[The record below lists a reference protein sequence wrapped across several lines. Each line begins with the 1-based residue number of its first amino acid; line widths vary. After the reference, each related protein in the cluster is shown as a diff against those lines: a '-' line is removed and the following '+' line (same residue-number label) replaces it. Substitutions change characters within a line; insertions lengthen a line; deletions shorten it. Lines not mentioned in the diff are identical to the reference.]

1 MKATFNLYHNKDPAM
16 KMVRDFEERAKSV
29 GRQGLT
35 KEAVAYAKGYDL

>member
-1 MKATFNLYHNKDPAM
+1 MKAAFNLYHNKDPAM
-16 KMVRDFEERAKSV
+16 KMNFEERAESV